1 MAFAGV
7 IAPAAGE
14 IGTFGYVKSPLTC
27 VSTYVNGLFT

>member
-1 MAFAGV
+1 MGGV
-7 IAPAAGE
+7 IAPAAGGG